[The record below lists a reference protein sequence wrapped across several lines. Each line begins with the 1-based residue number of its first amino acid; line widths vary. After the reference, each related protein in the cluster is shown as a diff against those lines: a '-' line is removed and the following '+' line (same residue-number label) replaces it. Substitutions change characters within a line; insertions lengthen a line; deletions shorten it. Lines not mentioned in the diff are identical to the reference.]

1 MANNESWKNERFLIP
16 ILIVLC
22 LILFFFQLGTRPI
35 WDIDEGKHATTSKEM
50 VLSSDWITPTFNGEP
65 FYDKPI
71 LYNWLAALAFLAFGF
86 TEFAARLPSAVLG
99 SGCVMVTY
107 LLGRKISGP
116 ILGFL
121 SGTILATSFEFI
133 VLSRAVVHDICLA
146 FFITLALYL
155 FYLGYRDEKHRK
167 RNLLLFYAALG
178 FAVLA
183 KGPVGLAIPAM
194 TIGLFLL
201 YEKKMGFIREMQIGW
216 GILIFL
222 GIASPWYVLI
232 SLKNPE
238 YAAYFFIK
246 QNLGNFLSAE
256 TRHPGPFYY
265 YIPVLFGGF
274 FPWSCFLPLAVIY
287 AFRRRFTT
295 VHNGVLFIIIW
306 FSIVFIFFSAATSKL
321 ATYILPLFPAASILV
336 AILWHELLKKPSG
349 EIRKGFML
357 SFLPVVILSLA
368 AMIYLW
374 FYPLVQ
380 IEYESGITPAQMNFL
395 AIWTVVCIVS
405 TFLFFVIKR
414 DLLFFSAIGVTVV
427 STLII
432 FLQIIVPSV
441 NPYRSSREF
450 ARLYDQLI
458 PPDEK
463 LVFYRR
469 IKESALF
476 YTNRK
481 AIVLKTPDAISEY
494 LDSPQRVFCIVTRKR
509 LANLESMPYVV
520 EQQGDK
526 LLISNRK
533 TF

>member
-1 MANNESWKNERFLIP
+1 MINNESRKNERLLLP
-16 ILIVLC
+16 VLIVLC
-22 LILFFFQLGTRPI
+22 LTLFFFQIGTRPI
-35 WDIDEGKHATTSKEM
+35 WDIDEGTHATTSKDM
-50 VLSSDWITPTFNGEP
+50 VLGGDWITPTFNGEP

-71 LYNWLAALAFLAFGF
+71 LYNWIAALAFLAFGF

-99 SGCVMVTY
+99 SGCVLVTY
-107 LLGRKISGP
+107 LLGRKISGT

-121 SGTILATSFEFI
+121 SGAILATSFEFI

-155 FYLGYRDEKHRK
+155 FYIGYQDEKHRR

-178 FAVLA
+178 FAMLA

-201 YEKKMGFIREMQIGW
+201 YEKKLSFIREMQIGW

-222 GIASPWYVLI
+222 GVASPWYVLI

-246 QNLGNFLSAE
+246 QNLGSFLSSD

-274 FPWSCFLPLAVIY
+274 FPWSCFLPLAIIY
-287 AFRRRFTT
+287 AFRRQFTT
-295 VHNGVLFIIIW
+295 IHNGVLFIIIW

-336 AILWHELLKKPSG
+336 AILWHELLKTASG
-349 EIRKGFML
+349 GIRKAFML
-357 SFLPVVILSLA
+357 SFLPVVILALA

-374 FYPLVQ
+374 FYPLAQ
-380 IEYESGITPAQMNFL
+380 IEYESGITPAQINFL
-395 AIWTVVCIVS
+395 TIWVVVGIVS
-405 TFLFFVIKR
+405 AFLFFVIKR
-414 DLLFFSAIGVTVV
+414 DLLFFSAIIVTVV
-427 STLII
+427 FTLIV
-432 FLQIIVPSV
+432 FLLIIVPSV

-458 PPDEK
+458 PPGEK
-463 LVFYRR
+463 LAFYRR

-481 AIVLKTPDAISEY
+481 AIVLRTPNALSEY
-494 LDSPQRVFCIVTRKR
+494 LNSPQRVFCVITKKR
-509 LANLESMPYVV
+509 LEHLESMPYVV

-533 TF
+533 